1 MLNQT
6 YAPLLEAVLA
16 CASQNNVPFYVPGH
30 KKGQGTPQE
39 LIDRWGI
46 SVFKS
51 DLTELP
57 ELDNL
62 FAPESAIQAA
72 QELASE
78 AFGAERTWF
87 LINGTTCGIIAAIIA
102 SCHPGEKIILPRNV
116 HKSAISGLILS
127 GAIPIFINP
136 EYDPVLDV
144 VHSITPE
151 SVADTLQQH
160 PDAKAVLMVYP
171 TYYGMCGDVEAI
183 AKITHQYN
191 IPLLVD
197 EAHGAHFNFHPQ
209 LPISALAANADLTV
223 QSTHKVLGA
232 MTQAS
237 MLHLRGNRI
246 DRDRICQALA
256 LVQSTSPS
264 YILLASLDAARR
276 QIALH
281 GNQLISESLRLADMA
296 RTQINQISG
305 LSVLQLQKVEL
316 TSLPTPLLAGEGS
329 HSPPFPARE
338 GGLGGLGHFD
348 LDLTRLTVTVANL
361 GLTGDEADDILHQ
374 KLGITAELT
383 SLKNITFVITW
394 GNEEKD
400 IERLVQAFKT
410 LANHY
415 RRSEISQPFTRETLL
430 PSISSPSI
438 SPRDAFFAPTEIV
451 AIDLAV
457 NRLCAELVCPYPP
470 GIPALMPGEA
480 ISENAIAYLK
490 LLLELGVAIVGC
502 SDPTLQTI
510 KVLK

>member
-1 MLNQT
+1 MVNQT
-6 YAPLLEAVLA
+6 NAPLLEALLA
-16 CASQNNVPFYVPGH
+16 CAIGDNVPFYVPGH
-30 KKGQGTPQE
+30 KKGKGTPQE
-39 LIDRWGI
+39 LIDQWGNCL
-46 SVFKS
+46 FQS

-62 FAPESAIQAA
+62 FVPKDVILAA
-72 QELASE
+72 QQLASE
-78 AFGAERTWF
+78 AFGADQTWF
-87 LINGTTCGIIAAIIA
+87 LINGTTCGIVAAIIA
-102 SCHPGEKIILPRNV
+102 TCHSGEKIILPRNV
-116 HKSAISGLILS
+116 HKSAISGLIIS

-136 EYDPVLDV
+136 EYDPVLDIA
-144 VHSITPE
+144 HSITPQ
-151 SVADTLQQH
+151 SVADALQQH

-171 TYYGMCGDVEAI
+171 TYYGVCGNVDAI

-209 LPISALAANADLTV
+209 LPISALASGADLTI

-237 MLHLRGNRI
+237 MLHIKGNRI
-246 DRDRICQALA
+246 DKDRISQALT

-264 YILLASLDAARR
+264 YILLSSLDAARR
-276 QIALH
+276 QIALQ
-281 GNQLISESLRLADMA
+281 GKPLISESLRLADMA
-296 RTQINQISG
+296 IAQINQIPG
-305 LSVLQLQKVEL
+305 LSVLGREKSKL
-316 TSLPTPLLAGEGS
+316 TDG
-329 HSPPFPARE
+329 F
-338 GGLGGLGHFD
+338 FD

-394 GNEEKD
+394 GNTETD
-400 IERLVQAFKT
+400 MERLVQAFTT
-410 LANHY
+410 LANHH
-415 RRSEISQPFTRETLL
+415 RRSEISPSFTRETLL
-430 PSISSPSI
+430 PPVSSPSI

-451 AIDLAV
+451 PIDLAV
-457 NRLCAELVCPYPP
+457 HRLCAELVCPYPP
-470 GIPALMPGEA
+470 GIPVLMPGEG

-490 LLLELGVAIVGC
+490 LVLNSGVAIVGC